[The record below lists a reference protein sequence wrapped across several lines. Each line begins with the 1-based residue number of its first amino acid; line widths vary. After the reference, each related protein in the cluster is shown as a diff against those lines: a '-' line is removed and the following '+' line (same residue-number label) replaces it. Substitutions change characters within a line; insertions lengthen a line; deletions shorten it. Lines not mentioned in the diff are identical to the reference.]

1 MTFRSRM
8 VLMQITVSEK
18 AKATLDRQA
27 QERKIA
33 TAMWAGQIFDMG
45 FAAVCGREKSMP
57 ISDVDLDAI
66 VGAVLLLRASEKW
79 DTATL
84 AKSLGV
90 SEPTVVRILDAW
102 KIYRAGADRAP
113 APAVKANDGQVAALE
128 GAIAAEDLLK
138 LPMRKRFRIILEVLA
153 RTPGSIVPMERIVGK
168 LFEEH
173 PDGGPNDAEGI
184 VHNHVSLMRRDLL
197 KPRGW
202 TIVASRGDGYRLERL
217 SA

>member
-1 MTFRSRM
+1 MTFRSKM
-8 VLMQITVSEK
+8 VLMQITVSER

-27 QERKIA
+27 QDRKIA

-57 ISDVDLDAI
+57 VSDADLDAI
-66 VGAVLLLRASEKW
+66 VGAVLLLRAGEKW

-90 SEPTVVRILDAW
+90 SEPTVVRILEAW

-113 APAVKANDGQVAALE
+113 SPAVKANDLQVAALE
-128 GAIAAEDLLK
+128 EAIGAEDLLK

-153 RTPGSIVPMERIVGK
+153 RAPGSVVPIERIVGK

-173 PDGGPNDAEGI
+173 PDGGPDDAIGI
-184 VHNHVSLMRRDLL
+184 VHNNVSLMRRDVL